1 MSSKGKW
8 CEVDIEILKIN
19 YKFLGPE
26 KCSILVN
33 RSKRAC
39 QEQAKKLNLSF
50 NKVKWLE
57 DELLE
62 VVKSSK
68 SRIECFSKLNIIPNS
83 GNYLTLNKYIK
94 LYNIDISHF
103 ESNTEGLKKY
113 TLKLTIPLDHILVEN
128 SLYTNRHALKEKLYK
143 EGLKSRECELCGQ
156 DEYWKGKKISLI
168 IDHKNGVP
176 NDNRL
181 ENLRIVCPN
190 CNATLDTHC
199 RGSRV
204 TKEIEN
210 KDFCK
215 CGGSKWKTS
224 KSCVDCSKKL
234 QRKVERPSL
243 YQLLKDIKETNY
255 VLTGKKYG
263 VSDNTIRKWIKKYNA
278 DLAETV

>member
-1 MSSKGKW
+1 MGSNNWSRNEEELLKENYGK
-8 CEVDIEILKIN
+8 
-19 YKFLGPE
+19 LGAE
-26 KCSILVN
+26 KCSILLS
-33 RSKRAC
+33 RTKRAC
-39 QEQAKKLNLSF
+39 QIRAKKLLLKYVDDRYNKINLLEIVKDSKTKSECLRRLNLST
-50 NKVKWLE
+50 NA
-57 DELLE
+57 
-62 VVKSSK
+62 
-68 SRIECFSKLNIIPNS
+68 
-83 GNYLTLNKYIK
+83 GNFDTLNRYIK
-94 LYNIDISHF
+94 KYEIDISHF
-103 ESNTEGLKKY
+103 ECVTDGLKIY
-113 TLKLTIPLDHILVEN
+113 VSSITIPIKDILIENSTYSSTNHLKKRLYKEDLKQRRCELCNQGEDWMGKKMSLILDHI
-128 SLYTNRHALKEKLYK
+128 
-143 EGLKSRECELCGQ
+143 
-156 DEYWKGKKISLI
+156 
-168 IDHKNGVP
+168 NGVN

-199 RGSRV
+199 RGTRI

-210 KDFCK
+210 KDHCK

-243 YQLLKDIKETNY
+243 EQILKDIKETNY